1 MNTKITPFYNTGIEK
16 SWSNESMESE
26 NIENLNHGYTESWKS
41 YNTGLQE
48 SLRRAFKKTRV
59 GRDDDFDAQIPDS
72 WYSEK
77 GKS

>member
-48 SLRRAFKKTRV
+48 SLRRAFKKTR
-59 GRDDDFDAQIPDS
+59 DDFEAQILALKP
-72 WYSEK
+72 
-77 GKS
+77 